1 MKILYLLPDDP
12 FDDNSVKQ
20 ELVTDD
26 SGKYI
31 GVKASDCVYALGDYG
46 SFSWKTVEETGN
58 SDNRGSGYLGLEG
71 EFIYLDEDGKDV
83 IYTTILKM
91 SAITPLHRWLL

>member
-1 MKILYLLPDDP
+1 M
-12 FDDNSVKQ
+12 
-20 ELVTDD
+20 TDD

-71 EFIYLDEDGKDV
+71 KNYIYLDEDGKDV
-83 IYTTILKM
+83 IYTNNIENVSNNSFTQMVIVDSM
-91 SAITPLHRWLL
+91 PHIMIPEY